1 MFEMLELDITNHLGT
16 FWTSYEFWVYMYI
29 YIYNKYIYIYVIY
42 VYIYIFYFFAIIQ
55 NRSIV
60 YGTGHFITEGNSFII
75 YTYILYI

>member
-1 MFEMLELDITNHLGT
+1 M
-16 FWTSYEFWVYMYI
+16 
-29 YIYNKYIYIYVIY
+29 
-42 VYIYIFYFFAIIQ
+42 YIYIFYFFAIIQ